1 MASRPRPHV
10 LDQTGPRLVTGA
22 AGGFLAGVV
31 LATLTAWFAASMGSS
46 PLAPFRAIATIV
58 QGGPPAATDLRV
70 GMAAHAVL
78 SAAFGLA
85 FVVLTAMVG
94 NDGTLMASGLLYGGL
109 IYVVDVQILARFVGQ
124 FEPPMTNQPFLLAT
138 HLVFG
143 GVLALFLLRPQR
155 RPGPDGSAAR
165 RDVRRPARVS

>member
-1 MASRPRPHV
+1 MVSRPRPHV

-31 LATLTAWFAASMGSS
+31 FAALASWFAASMGSS
-46 PLAPFRAIATIV
+46 PLAPFRVIATVV
-58 QGGPPAATDLRV
+58 QGGAPAATNLWV
-70 GMAAHAVL
+70 GMALHAVL
-78 SAAFGLA
+78 SAAFGIL

-94 NDGTLMASGLLYGGL
+94 NNGTLMASGLLYGGV
-109 IYVVDVQILARFVGQ
+109 IYVFDFQILARFVGE

-143 GVLALFLLRPQR
+143 GVLALFVLRPQR
-155 RPGPDGSAAR
+155 QPGPDGSA
-165 RDVRRPARVS
+165 VRPGLRHPARAS